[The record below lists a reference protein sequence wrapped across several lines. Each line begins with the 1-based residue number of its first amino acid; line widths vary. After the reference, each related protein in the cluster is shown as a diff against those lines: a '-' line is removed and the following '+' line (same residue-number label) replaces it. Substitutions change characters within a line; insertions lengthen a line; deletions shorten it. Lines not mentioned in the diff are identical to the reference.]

1 MFEPEWLG
9 PLLSSRQKWRKVK
22 RNDVSATLKT
32 HIMQILNGWTGIG
45 CLKRGINC
53 SGYITSDDTHR
64 NEEQAVVALPRYN
77 PILTTAGNFLLL
89 PLISDCL

>member
-32 HIMQILNGWTGIG
+32 HIMQILNGWTDIG
-45 CLKRGINC
+45 YLKRGINY
-53 SGYITSDDTHR
+53 SGYITSDKKIAFDDTHR
-64 NEEQAVVALPRYN
+64 NEEQAVVTFKVQSR
-77 PILTTAGNFLLL
+77 
-89 PLISDCL
+89 S

>member
-32 HIMQILNGWTGIG
+32 HIMQMLDGWMDLG
-45 CLKRGINC
+45 
-53 SGYITSDDTHR
+53 S
-64 NEEQAVVALPRYN
+64 
-77 PILTTAGNFLLL
+77 LTTRHQLQRLYNLRRKERI
-89 PLISDCL
+89 PLYSHE